1 MLMAARGEGARV
13 HTLPAKDDKA
23 FPENV
28 GADPKTRF
36 FYTGSLI
43 NGTVYRGSLDA
54 KNVDVFLTPG
64 SSGLKSAA
72 GIKVDEQSRLWI
84 IDSEGRVLVYDTG
97 KKVKLHTFVLEG
109 PGKSIVNDLTLSRE
123 FAYVT
128 DSGRPF
134 LYRLPVTL
142 PANNPETTVRPWLTV
157 DPPIFYAHAAIPFS
171 INLNGIV
178 ASLDGK
184 TLLTIQSDAGIL
196 YRVDVDKV
204 EAGKPK
210 EAITRVEIS
219 PKKRKIGTYYEDDPC
234 AELYR
239 FVMQIFSMNPLFC
252 GDGLLLVDQYLHV
265 ARNIT
270 NEIVTL
276 KLSDD
281 YRSAELTL
289 ETKNDQFAFPTGL
302 AKLGDRLLVTNSQL
316 NRPEKPTLP
325 FTIVNLALPLESG
338 LSGTR

>member
-1 MLMAARGEGARV
+1 MAASNDGVRV
-13 HTLPAKDDKA
+13 HTLPTKDDKA

-28 GADPKTRF
+28 DADPKMGF
-36 FYTGSLI
+36 FYTTSLV
-43 NGTVYRGSLDA
+43 NGTVYRGSL
-54 KNVDVFLTPG
+54 NSTSVEVFLDPG

-72 GIKVDEQSRLWI
+72 GIRVDEKSHLWI
-84 IDSEGRVLVYDTG
+84 IDPGGRVFVYDTD

-109 PGKSIVNDLTLSRE
+109 EGVPIVNDLTLSQG

-134 LYRLPVTL
+134 LYRLPVTAADTL
-142 PANNPETTVRPWLTV
+142 GETKVEPWLTV
-157 DPPIFYAHAAIPFS
+157 DPPIFYGHAAIPFS

-178 ASLDGK
+178 ASPDGK

-196 YRVDVDKV
+196 YRVDVEKAKA
-204 EAGKPK
+204 EKPI
-210 EAITRVEIS
+210 EAIIRVEVS
-219 PKKRKIGTYYEDDPC
+219 PKRPTKLTYRAADPC

-276 KLSDD
+276 KLSDN
-281 YRSAELTL
+281 YRSAELVTT
-289 ETKNDQFAFPTGL
+289 TKSKEFAFPTGL
-302 AKLGDRLLVTNSQL
+302 AKLNDRLLVTNSQL
-316 NRPEKPTLP
+316 NRQQGLPKPTMP
-325 FTIVNLALPLESG
+325 FTVVDLPLPQH
-338 LSGTR
+338 